1 VRRTGGAVLPNDPS
15 NVRWA
20 AVDVLGDVFDDA
32 VLNRLAT
39 LRGATTAQ
47 RERLAVLTARDVL
60 PETDP
65 RSGQLRYWR
74 AKRSAW
80 DVYLTAAAA
89 VGLLD
94 DDLKQRLGGDDDDGF
109 RGAIGECLAC
119 WYLTGVP
126 GLKISGRGQGRPG
139 KLPDFHVVTPNGELT
154 AEVKAPYEEP
164 PRNATWSGD
173 ASDLVAS
180 VIDTANRQ
188 FGSDGPNLLILAP
201 SLTFALSD
209 MRYQAI
215 KAFYGE
221 YKIVVPINQRGDKPF
236 DPRPEF
242 FAQGKFLKR
251 WPEPRFTRIGAVL
264 SIEEKYMDRETVAG
278 DHRAW
283 IEHRAL
289 ILHNP
294 HAPHR
299 IKADLFHCPQFQ
311 EVSSGMAWSDGVK
324 IMPG

>member
-1 VRRTGGAVLPNDPS
+1 MDLLRDI
-15 NVRWA
+15 
-20 AVDVLGDVFDDA
+20 FDDD
-32 VLNRLAT
+32 VLNRLAA
-39 LRGATTAQ
+39 LNGATASQ
-47 RERLAVLTARDVL
+47 RERLAVLTARDRL

-65 RSGQLRYWR
+65 RASQLRYWR

-80 DVYLTAAAA
+80 DTYVTAAAA
-89 VGLLD
+89 VGIVD
-94 DDLKQRLGGDDDDGF
+94 EDLKQRLTGEDDDNF

-119 WYLTGVP
+119 WYLTGV
-126 GLKISGRGQGRPG
+126 LDMLISGRGKGRPG
-139 KLPDFHVVTPNGELT
+139 KAPDFHVVTTSGELT

-180 VIDTANRQ
+180 VIDTANKQ
-188 FGSDGPNLLILAP
+188 FSSDGPNLLVLVP
-201 SLTFALSD
+201 SLTFALRD

-221 YKIVVPINQRGDKPF
+221 YKIVVPINRRGDKPF
-236 DPRPEF
+236 ESRSEF

-251 WPEPRFTRIGAVL
+251 WPEARFTRIGAVL
-264 SIEEKYMDRETVAG
+264 SVEEKYVDRETEAG
-278 DHRAW
+278 EHQGW

-289 ILHNP
+289 VPHNP
-294 HAPHR
+294 HAPHK
-299 IKADLFHCPQFQ
+299 IPAELFDCPQFQ
-311 EVSSGMAWSDGVK
+311 EVSGGMAWSDGVG

>member
-1 VRRTGGAVLPNDPS
+1 
-15 NVRWA
+15 
-20 AVDVLGDVFDDA
+20 VDVLGDVFDDA

-215 KAFYGE
+215 KARST
-221 YKIVVPINQRGDKPF
+221 VSTRSSCPSTSAATNPSTRGPNSS
-236 DPRPEF
+236 PRGSSSNDGLNRASRGSARSSQLTRSIWTARP
-242 FAQGKFLKR
+242 
-251 WPEPRFTRIGAVL
+251 WPVTIGRGS
-264 SIEEKYMDRETVAG
+264 SI
-278 DHRAW
+278 
-283 IEHRAL
+283 
-289 ILHNP
+289 
-294 HAPHR
+294 AP
-299 IKADLFHCPQFQ
+299 
-311 EVSSGMAWSDGVK
+311 
-324 IMPG
+324 